1 MSNERSRNLAANLKL
16 LCSLYPSVAQV
27 CRELGINRQQF
38 NKYLAAH
45 SMPTPHTLR
54 RICEF
59 FDVDQTGIVS
69 APDVFATE
77 MARRDSG
84 MPDRRQV
91 ATRTFETRSRSDR
104 ETLRNYCGY
113 YNTYF
118 NTPAQY
124 GSIIRGFCAIYERNG
139 QIRTRTYERLGE
151 QGGSDQQA
159 VIQKSEGIVILD
171 GGYIYVHECTGT
183 VERSHAFTVIYP
195 NYRPKI
201 TLLNGVILSVTS
213 FLDRRPFAS
222 NIVYARLDGN
232 VSIRREIRR
241 SCILPKDTEE
251 ISPEIRHAIRNHTP
265 GHMNMLLGGTFAS

>member
-1 MSNERSRNLAANLKL
+1 MSNEQSRNLAANLKHV
-16 LCSLYPSVAQV
+16 CSLYPSIAQV

-38 NKYLAAH
+38 NKYLAAQ

-59 FDVDQTGIVS
+59 FDIDQTDILS
-69 APDVFATE
+69 PPDRFATAL
-77 MARRDSG
+77 ARRDGG
-84 MPDRRQV
+84 MPDKRRA
-91 ATRTFETRSRSDR
+91 ATRAFETRSRSDR
-104 ETLRNYCGY
+104 ETLRKYCGY

-118 NTPAQY
+118 NSPARY

-139 QIRTRTYERLGE
+139 QFRTRTYERLSE
-151 QGGSDQQA
+151 QSGADQRA
-159 VIQKSEGIVILD
+159 EVQKSEGIVILD
-171 GGYIYVHECTGT
+171 GGYIYLHECTNA

-222 NIVYARLDGN
+222 NIVYARLDNN
-232 VSIRREIRR
+232 VSIRREIKR
-241 SCILPKDTEE
+241 SCILPKDTDE
-251 ISPEIRHAIRNHTP
+251 ISPEILHAIRNHTP
-265 GHMNMLLGGTFAS
+265 GHMDMLLGGTFAS